1 MPRMIVLLLAMLP
14 LAYGKLSCL
23 NNNLDAVAWYAA
35 MKVPHKFLASY
46 TDPTVDNESLG
57 VYPGHLINT
66 TKSSIGGTIDQVF
79 QNKDVAFVAWNDEC
93 PSNSLVKQKKSTS
106 NHSFRSAHY
115 RRRRLLEESAHSK
128 GIIAWDGSSGF
139 WLVHSVPK
147 FPDYNDQSY
156 S

>member
-1 MPRMIVLLLAMLP
+1 MQRMIALLLAILP
-14 LAYGKLSCL
+14 LADGKLSCL

-35 MKVPHKFLASY
+35 IKVPHKFVASY
-46 TDPTVDNESLG
+46 TDPKVSIDNEALG

-106 NHSFRSAHY
+106 ITFSRCSPSPEAP
-115 RRRRLLEESAHSK
+115 S
-128 GIIAWDGSSGF
+128 
-139 WLVHSVPK
+139 
-147 FPDYNDQSY
+147 
-156 S
+156 